1 MVDYI
6 VTPAHAS
13 HHFLSHMS
21 VGGGGGGSLWVE
33 ACMQANTCMSLKK
46 QCGQSYW
53 KTNSHRDFSYCR
65 QCLQDAKLYDTTSVT
80 TCQHM
85 LFEDNF
91 LTMTAVSD
99 NTILNIDS
107 NKHMANT
114 RCIMCLY
121 LICSS
126 VHFRVTV
133 FKTGTQFG
141 LIMYVTK
148 TEHK

>member
-1 MVDYI
+1 
-6 VTPAHAS
+6 
-13 HHFLSHMS
+13 
-21 VGGGGGGSLWVE
+21 
-33 ACMQANTCMSLKK
+33 
-46 QCGQSYW
+46 
-53 KTNSHRDFSYCR
+53 
-65 QCLQDAKLYDTTSVT
+65 
-80 TCQHM
+80 M